1 MRGLIYKDVQLFF
14 RSIDKKLILIAAVAI
29 ALLLTKAGVYGG
41 LMGSI
46 MLAMTVSMQN
56 IMTFATDE
64 KVDWK
69 KYQKALPISN
79 ISVIA
84 SKYLSV
90 LITLVVSVFGSVVF
104 SLASCLI
111 HAEFDV
117 MLLGLSVMSA
127 IIVPLIWTGIC
138 LPLTFWFGFRSAQTM
153 GLIVVI
159 PIFYMI
165 KFFEDVC
172 RYFRLPFRLI
182 CFGFVLQQL

>member
-1 MRGLIYKDVQLFF
+1 MRGLVYKDVQLFF

-84 SKYLSV
+84 SKYLQIPAKGGTCSAPTVRSV
-90 LITLVVSVFGSVVF
+90 HFKRCGAP
-104 SLASCLI
+104 SL
-111 HAEFDV
+111 
-117 MLLGLSVMSA
+117 
-127 IIVPLIWTGIC
+127 
-138 LPLTFWFGFRSAQTM
+138 
-153 GLIVVI
+153 
-159 PIFYMI
+159 
-165 KFFEDVC
+165 
-172 RYFRLPFRLI
+172 
-182 CFGFVLQQL
+182 